1 MNTDKNDYFDFIEDE
16 NPIQIKQVIGK
27 YLGYWPWFLGTAVVA
42 LFIASV
48 YLRYADVIYKTEA
61 KVKLLTDKENTNFSL
76 DVSKLFN
83 KSNINLENEVALFK
97 SVHLSE
103 QVVKNLKLNVEY
115 YFNGSVTSKKT
126 YNSPFV
132 VTYVEPENRLKSVLQ
147 YSITVTATGY
157 TILDLKSGKSN
168 ATKGYWLN
176 VPLPNFP
183 ITIHPALN
191 QNIATSIDKNFTVV
205 LNPITQSAL
214 QLSNSVQINPEGE
227 ESDILAI
234 SLDGTDGAQSET
246 IINTLIQVF
255 EEDGIKDKQEVS
267 RRTIDFVDD
276 RFVYLRKELDS
287 IEISKKEYKKSNNL
301 SFIQEDAGASILT
314 KTSKEQAL
322 YDIESQLLLAKLLA
336 ENIASQKVF
345 ELLPANIGIQNVSI
359 NQLVEGYNTSVLEY
373 QKVHTSAGN
382 NNPTLQV
389 LVNTLTNQKRNIINS
404 VKGYKQQLQTTLAQ
418 SELAQRTAEG
428 SFSSLP
434 EKEKVLRSIER
445 QQNLKESLYLLLL
458 QKREEASINLA
469 VTVPNTKI
477 IDYAITKNGPIAPQR
492 SKIFIGALFIG
503 LLLPF
508 GILFLMFK
516 LDDKIHN
523 AVDVENKTRSVPV
536 LAELPSLSDTTDSTA
551 QSIEAFRTLA
561 NNTNFITPMAE
572 NNEGSVIFVTSS
584 IKGEG
589 KTFVSYNLANA
600 YAHLDKKV
608 ILIGADFRNPQL
620 HKYLEQTRKAH
631 KGFSNYLYDPAV
643 QWQDLICKVEEEEF
657 SFDVLLSGDIPPN
670 PTLLLSNQRFA
681 AVITELKKVYD
692 LIIFDTPPTLLVT
705 DTLIISK
712 YADTTLYVVR
722 SGITEK
728 KLVTYSSKL
737 NEDKKIINM
746 GYVINDI
753 NFSSSYGYGYG
764 YNYNYNYGY
773 GYGYGKDI
781 EKKSWYKRFL

>member
-1 MNTDKNDYFDFIEDE
+1 MSTDKNDYFDFIEDE

-27 YLGYWPWFLGTAVVA
+27 YLRYWPWFIGTVIVA

-61 KVKLLTDKENTNFSL
+61 KVKLLTDKENSNFSL

-103 QVVKNLKLNVEY
+103 EVVRNLKLNVEY
-115 YFNGSVTSKKT
+115 YYNSTVTSKKT
-126 YNSPFV
+126 NNPPFV
-132 VTYVEPENRLKSVLQ
+132 VTYVGLENQLKSVLQ
-147 YSITVTATGY
+147 YSITVIASGY
-157 TILDLKSGKSN
+157 TILDLKSGKSHT
-168 ATKGYWLN
+168 TKGYWLN
-176 VPLPNFP
+176 APLPNFP

-477 IDYAITKNGPIAPQR
+477 IDYAITKNIPISPQR
-492 SKIFIGALFIG
+492 SKIFIGAIFIG

-508 GILFLMFK
+508 VILFLMFK

-536 LAELPSLSDTTDSTA
+536 LAELPSLSDTTDSTT
-551 QSIEAFRTLA
+551 QSLEAFRTLA

-764 YNYNYNYGY
+764 YNYNYGY
-773 GYGYGKDI
+773 GYGYGKEI

>member
-234 SLDGTDGAQSET
+234 SLDGTDGAQSEM

-389 LVNTLTNQKRNIINS
+389 LVSALSNQKRNIINS
-404 VKGYKQQLQTTLAQ
+404 VKGYQQQLQTTLAQ
-418 SELAQRTAEG
+418 SESAQRTAEG

-508 GILFLMFK
+508 GILFLIFK

-681 AVITELKKVYD
+681 TVITELKKVYD

-764 YNYNYNYGY
+764 YNYNYGY